1 MLITK
6 SQIRRFL
13 PFSTLSLLGII
24 NICLGVIGIFAFGSV
39 LVTMAALLAGFLEYD
54 QIPLLKVTVYELAY
68 DPFGWF
74 VLIIAVFSKLLL
86 LMAGIGYL
94 RRSRFQGWIIGN
106 LYVVVSFLEG
116 VLILVVASEM
126 REILE
131 NAVFRVYFFALPLVN
146 GILLNSYYKQRFIN
160 K

>member
-1 MLITK
+1 M
-6 SQIRRFL
+6 
-13 PFSTLSLLGII
+13 
-24 NICLGVIGIFAFGSV
+24 
-39 LVTMAALLAGFLEYD
+39 TMAALLAGFLEYD